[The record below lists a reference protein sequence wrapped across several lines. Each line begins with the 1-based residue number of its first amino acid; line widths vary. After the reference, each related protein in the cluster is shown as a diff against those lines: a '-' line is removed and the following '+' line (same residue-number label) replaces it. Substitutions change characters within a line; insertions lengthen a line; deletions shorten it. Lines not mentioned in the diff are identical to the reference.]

1 VTRSGANQVTRSG
14 ANQATRSLADQVVA
28 SFAGAKDDRNREIL
42 TSLVRHLH
50 DFVADV
56 RLTEE
61 EWAAAIDFLTRTG
74 QFSDDKRQ
82 EFILLSDVLGA
93 SMAVIN
99 LNHPTDGKA
108 TESTVLGPFFVE
120 DAPEFPL
127 GADISAG
134 APGSPCHLEGSVRNT
149 AGEPVAGALLEI
161 WQSDDEGQY
170 DIQYAD
176 LAQPRGRGRLRA
188 DAEGRYAFW
197 TVRPRSY
204 PVPDDG
210 PAGELLAA
218 GGRNPMRPA
227 HVHFKVSA
235 PGYRTLITHVFAADS
250 EHLDDDAVFGVKQS
264 LIIDFAHHEAGR
276 APDGRDLDV
285 PFHTARFDIV
295 LAPE

>member
-1 VTRSGANQVTRSG
+1 VNLT
-14 ANQATRSLADQVVA
+14 DQVVD
-28 SFAGAKDDRNREIL
+28 SFAGAKDERFREIM

-50 DFVADV
+50 GFIDDV

-61 EWAAAIDFLTRTG
+61 EWAAAVDFLARTG
-74 QFSDDKRQ
+74 QKCDDKRQ

-99 LNHPTDGKA
+99 QNYPTGGEA

-120 DAPEFPL
+120 DAPEFAL
-127 GADISAG
+127 GDDISAG
-134 APGSPCHLEGSVRNT
+134 APGTPCYIEGSVRNT
-149 AGEPVAGALLEI
+149 AGEPISGALLEV
-161 WQSDDEGQY
+161 WQSDDEGHY
-170 DIQYAD
+170 DVQYAD
-176 LAQPRGRGRLRA
+176 LDAPRGRGRLRA

-197 TVRPRSY
+197 TVHPRAY

-210 PAGELLAA
+210 PAGEMLAA
-218 GGRNPMRPA
+218 GGRGAMRPA

-235 PGYRTLITHVFAADS
+235 PGHRTLVTHVFTADS
-250 EHLDDDAVFGVKQS
+250 THLDDDAVFGVKQS
-264 LIIDFAHHEAGR
+264 LIIDFARHEPGR
-276 APDGRDLDV
+276 APDGRELDA